1 MHGYGQVITI
11 CLATYNN
18 QYENSLSDQPH
29 SGWLSSFT
37 SMVGNMFVSD
47 EAHVQSQSQ
56 LRACNA
62 SLLALYE
69 AVHLNRNFIATLG
82 HYQTESTLNNVDKTP
97 IATDGDQTPTTP
109 SGSQSGISIEE
120 IISGTPSNLLVTFLE
135 YCSIVMQDT
144 KSEASINTVKLSFL
158 ILLCVTEDQYAN
170 ALMHDPNLVFAVK
183 LHRAPMR
190 HRKIS
195 TTESTTMNG
204 QSRSLACSVM
214 DLMVEFIRSHLMKRF
229 PHDLYLH
236 SLYIIHRLLSYQ
248 VPLFD
253 YSN

>member
-1 MHGYGQVITI
+1 
-11 CLATYNN
+11 
-18 QYENSLSDQPH
+18 
-29 SGWLSSFT
+29 
-37 SMVGNMFVSD
+37 
-47 EAHVQSQSQ
+47 
-56 LRACNA
+56 
-62 SLLALYE
+62 
-69 AVHLNRNFIATLG
+69 
-82 HYQTESTLNNVDKTP
+82 
-97 IATDGDQTPTTP
+97 
-109 SGSQSGISIEE
+109 
-120 IISGTPSNLLVTFLE
+120 
-135 YCSIVMQDT
+135 MQDT

-248 VPLFD
+248 VFLFENPNWRFLPKENPFPEKVSCPCALSLEGTMVSFNISD
-253 YSN
+253 KIHDIKWINTGEKDEYFYSSSSGHCDLQLVHYLWGHIFTVTE